1 MQSLLAGRHKKN
13 PAPAKGRDEFPAV
26 PPFLTAL
33 SGPLMRPTEGKPSIG
48 SPGNAGA
55 AAQTTGSGAYQV
67 SRITYQVPRIKCHV
81 SSARCKAAA
90 CRLATCR
97 LATCRLAY
105 LQTFTLATC
114 KLSHLPLANS
124 RAFSVPLSGSG
135 GNFHRHPAGR
145 GLQSVPCASL
155 SVSAS
160 VLFSVSAFGGAMQLL
175 GVIIAKSANV
185 SRRNHPPA
193 ATASSARASTSE
205 ARCPTRRITSRSS
218 SVNGSPLRV
227 LTTSSAPRTRS
238 PARRGIAIRERV

>member
-33 SGPLMRPTEGKPSIG
+33 RGPLVRPTEGKPSIG

-67 SRITYQVPRIKCHV
+67 SRVTYQVPGV
-81 SSARCKAAA
+81 RCG
-90 CRLATCR
+90 TV
-97 LATCRLAY
+97 
-105 LQTFTLATC
+105 TC
-114 KLSHLPLANS
+114 KLSHLPLSHLPLANF

-135 GNFHRHPAGR
+135 VNFHRLPAGR

-175 GVIIAKSANV
+175 GVIIAKSVNV

-238 PARRGIAIRERV
+238 PARRGIAINERV